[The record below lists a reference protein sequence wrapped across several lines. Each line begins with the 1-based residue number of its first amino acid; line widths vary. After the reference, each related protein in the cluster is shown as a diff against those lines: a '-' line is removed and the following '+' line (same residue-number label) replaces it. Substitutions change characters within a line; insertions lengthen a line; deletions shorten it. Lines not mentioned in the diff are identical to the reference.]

1 MTDGNVCIHAESRT
15 NFYIERNSTYF
26 CLPNSYNSNVQMTT
40 VELKKGKKAEFPH
53 CAIDALAR
61 IG

>member
-15 NFYIERNSTYF
+15 NFCIERNLTSFYLTNKF
-26 CLPNSYNSNVQMTT
+26 KLRVQMTT
-40 VELKKGKKAEFPH
+40 IELKKGKKSEFPQ